1 MKLGDKIYSCR
12 KKAGM
17 SQEAL
22 AEKIGVSRQ
31 AISKWE
37 IGTAVPE
44 LGNVVALSKI
54 FGVTTDWL
62 LNECNDDESEYS
74 GEEENVGSENNEQT
88 DDTTP
93 SDDVKENNTTANNAY
108 DQGAHIK
115 NSVAQLV
122 RRYGWL
128 VGIYVA
134 ICGGGVA
141 LVGIIAKIIVN
152 SMMSGFSNSFSG
164 IGGMK
169 IYTSDGQPLEPAMAA
184 EIERQ
189 LSGSIGNSFSSY
201 SDPVFE
207 AFQSNNPV
215 SVFSTILIVIG
226 LVVCIA
232 GIIIALYLKSNGSKS
247 E

>member
-44 LGNVVALSKI
+44 LGNIVALSKI

-62 LNECNDDESEYS
+62 LNECNDDEGEYS
-74 GEEENVGSENNEQT
+74 DEEENVESENNEQT
-88 DDTTP
+88 DD
-93 SDDVKENNTTANNAY
+93 VKENNTTNDNAY
-108 DQGAHIK
+108 DRRKHLN
-115 NSVAQLV
+115 NSVVQLV

-134 ICGGGVA
+134 VCGGGVA

-152 SMMSGFSNSFSG
+152 SMMSGFSDSFSG
-164 IGGMK
+164 VGGME
-169 IYTSDGQPLEPAMAA
+169 IYTSDGLPLEPGMAA

-201 SDPVFE
+201 SDPFFE
-207 AFQSNNPV
+207 SFQSSNPV

-226 LVVCIA
+226 LVVGIA
-232 GIIIALYLKSNGSKS
+232 GIIIALYLKSYGSKS